1 MKHIKIIT
9 KILEEKE
16 KKLEPHC
23 NLNNFVWDSMAK
35 INLITYINEKYNKN
49 INIKKMKSI
58 KTVKELDELINFTIK
73 K

>member
-1 MKHIKIIT
+1 MKHIKIIA
-9 KILEEKE
+9 KILDEKE
-16 KKLEPHC
+16 KKLKPNC
-23 NLNNFVWDSMAK
+23 NLNNFIWDSMAK